1 MRALQKRNRWRP
13 KKKQSKQEW
22 TDLSEKA
29 CTNCH
34 FITKENVCPKCRS
47 TSFSEDFSGLV
58 VMFDP
63 DNSSIAKAMNIKE
76 KGRYALKV
84 R

>member
-1 MRALQKRNRWRP
+1 MRLRLKRNKQKA
-13 KKKQSKQEW
+13 KKERVNRSELE
-22 TDLSEKA
+22 LSEKA

-34 FITKENVCPKCRS
+34 FITKENVCPKCHS
-47 TSFSEDFSGLV
+47 TSFSEDYSGLV

-63 DNSSIAKAMNIKE
+63 DNSAIAKAMNIKE
-76 KGRYALKV
+76 KGKYALKV

>member
-1 MRALQKRNRWRP
+1 MR
-13 KKKQSKQEW
+13 E
-22 TDLSEKA
+22 TA

-34 FITKENVCPKCRS
+34 SITKENVCAKCKS
-47 TSFSEDFSGLV
+47 TNLSEDFSGIV
-58 VMFDP
+58 VVFDP
-63 DNSSIAKAMNIKE
+63 ENSSIAKTMKIKE

>member
-1 MRALQKRNRWRP
+1 M
-13 KKKQSKQEW
+13 
-22 TDLSEKA
+22 SEKA

-34 FITKENVCPKCRS
+34 FLTKENVCPKCRS
-47 TSFSEDFSGLV
+47 TSLSEDFGGV
-58 VMFDP
+58 VVVFDP
-63 DNSSIAKAMNIKE
+63 AKSAVAKAMKIKE

>member
-1 MRALQKRNRWRP
+1 MN
-13 KKKQSKQEW
+13 
-22 TDLSEKA
+22 EKA

-47 TSFSEDFSGLV
+47 TSLSEDFSGIAIV
-58 VMFDP
+58 FEPEESV
-63 DNSSIAKAMNIKE
+63 IAKAMNIKE

>member
-1 MRALQKRNRWRP
+1 MR
-13 KKKQSKQEW
+13 
-22 TDLSEKA
+22 EKA

-34 FITKENVCPKCRS
+34 FITKENVCAKCKS
-47 TSFSEDFSGLV
+47 TNLSEDFSGIV

-63 DNSSIAKAMNIKE
+63 ENSSIAKAMKIKD

>member
-1 MRALQKRNRWRP
+1 MNK
-13 KKKQSKQEW
+13 
-22 TDLSEKA
+22 KA

-34 FITKENVCPKCRS
+34 FIAKNNICSKCKS
-47 TSFSEDFSGLV
+47 TSLSEDFSGLV
-58 VMFDP
+58 IMFDP
-63 DNSSIAKAMNIKE
+63 ENSAIAKAMSIKE

>member
-1 MRALQKRNRWRP
+1 M
-13 KKKQSKQEW
+13 
-22 TDLSEKA
+22 SEKA

-34 FITKENVCPKCRS
+34 FMTKENVCPKCKS
-47 TSFSEDFSGLV
+47 TSLSEDFSGIV
-58 VMFDP
+58 IVFDP
-63 DNSSIAKAMNIKE
+63 EGSAVAEAMKIKE

>member
-1 MRALQKRNRWRP
+1 MNER
-13 KKKQSKQEW
+13 
-22 TDLSEKA
+22 A

-47 TSFSEDFSGLV
+47 TSLSEDFSGIAIV
-58 VMFDP
+58 FEPED
-63 DNSSIAKAMNIKE
+63 SAIAKAMNIKE